1 MIENITEKA
10 NQKIGYAL
18 YERNEKMKKQKLKKF
33 IFIFTITSFFFGSMI
48 TVDALTNHT
57 ISNHIKT
64 TIKYICNGKEYQYDT
79 DCKKQEDGSYICKTK
94 REN

>member
-1 MIENITEKA
+1 MIENITEKT
-10 NQKIGYAL
+10 NQKIGYVL